1 MNDEQLLKKYKN
13 YIKKRNIVII
23 ASLLFLFFLSMCF
36 IYSISVKKEKNN
48 NQSTNE
54 PKVEQKQDIID
65 DKPPVLELTTDKIT
79 IEVDTTITYKE
90 FIKEA
95 NDDIDGDLVDKV
107 QYSSIDTSKTG
118 EYEVL
123 YFVFDSSNNMA
134 KKILNVLIIEHPEES
149 TKKEDTETN
158 DNNSTSNKQNSTSN
172 NTENESNNKKP
183 SIPQTKY
190 FLFTD
195 GYTMSNV
202 VEACATELKKYNG
215 SGMCSPIT
223 DDKGIYLGMK
233 LELK

>member
-1 MNDEQLLKKYKN
+1 MNDEQLLEKYRN

-23 ASLLFLFFLSMCF
+23 VSLLFLFFLAMCF
-36 IYSISVKKEKNN
+36 AYSIFKKNDMPN
-48 NQSTNE
+48 NQSTDE
-54 PKVEQKQDIID
+54 PNIEQKQDIID
-65 DKPPVLELTTDKIT
+65 DKPPILELTTDKIT
-79 IEVDTTITYKE
+79 IEVDKTINYKE
-90 FIKEA
+90 FIKNA
-95 NDDIDGDLVDKV
+95 SDDIDGDLVDKV
-107 QYSSIDTSKTG
+107 QYSNIDTSKIG

-134 KKILNVLIIEHPEES
+134 KKILNVLIIEHPKEQIEVPVES
-149 TKKEDTETN
+149 N
-158 DNNSTSNKQNSTSN
+158 DNSVSHEQNSTNN
-172 NTENESNNKKP
+172 NTEKEANNKKP
-183 SIPQTKY
+183 STPQIKY

-195 GYTMSNV
+195 GYTMNNV

>member
-1 MNDEQLLKKYKN
+1 MNDEQLLEKYKN

-23 ASLLFLFFLSMCF
+23 TSLLFLLFLSLCF
-36 IYSISVKKEKNN
+36 IYSNSKKNEIPD

-54 PKVEQKQDIID
+54 PKVEQKQDKID
-65 DKPPVLELTTDKIT
+65 DKPPILELTTDKIT
-79 IEVDTTITYKE
+79 IEIDAVIDYKE

-107 QYSSIDTSKTG
+107 QYSNIDTSKLG
-118 EYEVL
+118 EYEVV

-134 KKILNVLIIEHPEES
+134 KKILNVLIIEHPKETTEPDKVES
-149 TKKEDTETN
+149 N
-158 DNNSTSNKQNSTSN
+158 DNNSTSNKQNSTPN
-172 NTENESNNKKP
+172 NTEKESNNKKP
-183 SIPQTKY
+183 STPQTKY

-202 VEACATELKKYNG
+202 VEACATELKKYNS

-223 DDKGIYLGMK
+223 DDKGIYQGMK

>member
-1 MNDEQLLKKYKN
+1 MNDEQLLEKYKN

-23 ASLLFLFFLSMCF
+23 ASLLFLFFLSLCF
-36 IYSISVKKEKNN
+36 MYSISKKKETPN

-65 DKPPVLELTTDKIT
+65 DKPPILELTTDKIT
-79 IEVDTTITYKE
+79 IEVDDVINYKK

-107 QYSSIDTSKTG
+107 QYSNIDTSKTG

-123 YFVFDSSNNMA
+123 YFVFDSSNNMV
-134 KKILNVLIIEHPEES
+134 KKILNVLITEHPKEITEENEVES
-149 TKKEDTETN
+149 N
-158 DNNSTSNKQNSTSN
+158 GNNSTSNKPNSTPN
-172 NTENESNNKKP
+172 NTKKESNNKNP
-183 SIPQTKY
+183 STPQIKY

-202 VEACATELKKYNG
+202 VETCATELKKYNG

-223 DDKGIYLGMK
+223 DDKGIYQGMK